1 MNADQQFKNFI
12 RKEFEEN
19 PELVKKVSKMGLE
32 ANGSKIKLVLDDKT
46 VRFIMANN
54 GISRVQAEDL
64 WAKSLSFNDI
74 LIKKYG
80 DTYFENADLIM
91 RLTKK
96 YQRALVNKYK
106 ETK

>member
-1 MNADQQFKNFI
+1 MNDDQKFKNFI

-19 PELVKKVSKMGLE
+19 PELVKKASKMVLE
-32 ANGSKIKLVLDDKT
+32 ANGSKSKLVLDDKT
-46 VRFIMANN
+46 IRSIMADN

-74 LIKKYG
+74 LIKKYE

-91 RLTKK
+91 RLLKK
-96 YQRALVNKYK
+96 YQRALVEKYK
-106 ETK
+106 ATK